1 MVIPTANFNDFLL
14 RIGPMRK
21 NYNQKL
27 IQPTTIG
34 GDLGTNPNIQEFHY
48 KRNPD
53 D

>member
-1 MVIPTANFNDFLL
+1 
-14 RIGPMRK
+14 MRK
-21 NYNQKL
+21 NYNQRL
-27 IQPTTIG
+27 VNPTIIE